1 MGWELDAVDVCLE
14 DVRGGTEDGGDFVGG
29 DVLALPAEGV
39 ADAVGEEEAAF
50 GVLAEEVARPVGWW
64 SLSVVIRR
72 RSAGLA
78 KRATDLVSKKIT
90 HRYQASPLAKTSRK
104 ILESVAVGL
113 PK

>member
-14 DVRGGTEDGGDFVGG
+14 DVRGGAEDGGDFVGG
-29 DVLALPAEGV
+29 DVLALPAERV

-72 RSAGLA
+72 RPGGLA
-78 KRATDLVSKKIT
+78 KRAADFV
-90 HRYQASPLAKTSRK
+90 
-104 ILESVAVGL
+104 
-113 PK
+113 